1 MMLVLSFLFLFMFLI
16 ILILGVVFLK
26 IRVSAQN
33 LDLEV
38 IRTNVKKAEYRIII
52 GLYLWGFIKVG
63 GFTISNGVIQFLFY
77 KKTIKDLRNSSIYL
91 NTIKPKLKTIPKTK
105 MLSDFMNMKLKLEDL
120 NLDLKFGT
128 DSVIITSI
136 LIGILSGFVATA
148 MQTCVE
154 KYNKDKYKWQILPNF
169 EENLFLELNASLK
182 LSYSPILSMILKNNN
197 I

>member
-1 MMLVLSFLFLFMFLI
+1 
-16 ILILGVVFLK
+16 
-26 IRVSAQN
+26 
-33 LDLEV
+33 
-38 IRTNVKKAEYRIII
+38 
-52 GLYLWGFIKVG
+52 
-63 GFTISNGVIQFLFY
+63 
-77 KKTIKDLRNSSIYL
+77 
-91 NTIKPKLKTIPKTK
+91 
-105 MLSDFMNMKLKLEDL
+105 MNMKLKLEDL

-182 LSYSPILSMILKNNN
+182 LSYSPILSMILKNNS